1 MACTRCSQTLPA
13 GSMGEASRFNGD
25 LLCPRC
31 AERERAHPDYP
42 GKGARRAGSAPAV
55 LYRAACKAEEFVIT
69 IRHLAASM
77 AAGDR
82 SQAFAFPD
90 GSEVAL
96 PPNGHPRVLAYA
108 TTPRRAR

>member
-1 MACTRCSQTLPA
+1 MA
-13 GSMGEASRFNGD
+13 EASRFNGD

-42 GKGARRAGSAPAV
+42 GKDARRAGSAPAV
-55 LYRAACKAEEFVIT
+55 LYRTTCKAEELVIA

-77 AAGDR
+77 VTRDR

-90 GSEVAL
+90 GSEAAL

-108 TTPRRAR
+108 SSPPRAR